1 VKSRELSRKL
11 LTAGVVLA
19 IVGIAFAVFSADLVV
34 GFGVTS
40 DQGELLNLISAIS
53 RVFMFFGLPLAAG
66 FICLGIAF
74 RHTAV
79 FGELWT
85 NMFEER
91 KDESP

>member
-1 VKSRELSRKL
+1 VESRNLSRKL
-11 LTAGVVLA
+11 LVAGVLLA

-34 GFGVTS
+34 GFGVTA
-40 DQGELLNLISAIS
+40 DQGELLNLISAVS

-66 FICLGIAF
+66 LICLSIAF

-85 NMFEER
+85 SMFEER
-91 KDESP
+91 RDG